1 MQIPLLNGVYS
12 DSSPNFRTSYPVNL
26 VPVPK
31 STGISEGYLRP
42 ADGIVK
48 IGDGPGFNRGGINW
62 RDQLYRVMG
71 TKLVRVAPNGTVTE
85 IGDVGSGGRVSFTYG
100 FDFLAITSGGRLYLY
115 DGTTLAQVTDPDLG
129 TALTVVWVDGYYM
142 TTDGEFLVITELN
155 NPFAVDPLK
164 YGSSEADPDP
174 IKALLKLRNEVYA
187 LNRHTIEVF
196 DNTGLPGFPFQR
208 IPGAQIQKGTL
219 GTHTCCVFG
228 EAIAF
233 MGSGTNES
241 VSVWIGANG
250 VAQKIATREIEEIL
264 SEYTEVQLSTVF
276 MQERTEGAHQFL
288 EIHLPD
294 QTIVFDAAASQATQE
309 QVWFILRSSL
319 VGLGRWEVCDAVWCY
334 DRWNVCKPAATDVG
348 FLDKN
353 IASHWGQ
360 TVGWEF
366 GTIIVYNEGRG
377 AIFHEMELV
386 SLTGRVQPGA
396 DPTVW
401 TSYSVDGLT
410 YSVEKP
416 ARVGTLGQYDKRV
429 VWLQQGHMRNW
440 RIQKF
445 RGTSEAQLAMARLEA
460 RVEPLAF

>member
-1 MQIPLLNGVYS
+1 MQIPILNGIFT
-12 DSSPNFRTSYPVNL
+12 DSGPDFRTSYPVNL

-31 STGISEGYLRP
+31 SSGISEGYLRP
-42 ADGIVK
+42 ADGMVK
-48 IGDGPGFNRGGINW
+48 IGDGPGANRGGINW
-62 RDQLYRVMG
+62 NGVLYRVMG
-71 TKLVRVAPNGTVTE
+71 SKLVTVSQNGTVTV
-85 IGDVGSGGRVSFTYG
+85 IGNVGDGGRVTFTYG
-100 FDFLAITSGGRLYLY
+100 FDHLAITSNGKLYLY
-115 DGTTLAQVTDPDLG
+115 DGTTLSQVVDPDLG
-129 TALTVVWVDGYYM
+129 LALAVVWVDGYFM

-155 NPFAVDPLK
+155 DPFAVNPLK

-174 IKALLKLRNEVYA
+174 VKALLKLRNEVYA

-196 DNTGLPGFPFQR
+196 DNVGSTGFPFQR

-233 MGSGTNES
+233 MGSGTNEAI
-241 VSVWIGANG
+241 SVWVGANAT
-250 VAQKIATREIEEIL
+250 AQKIATREIDEIL
-264 SEYTEVQLSTVF
+264 SEYTEAQLSTAF

-294 QTIVFDAAASQATQE
+294 QTIVFDAAASQALGQP
-309 QVWFILRSSL
+309 VWFFLRSSL
-319 VGLGRWEVCDAVWCY
+319 VGRGAWAVSDAVWAY
-334 DRWNVCKPAATDVG
+334 GRWNVCKPDATDLG
-348 FLDKN
+348 YLDKN

-366 GTIIVYNEGRG
+366 GTAILYSDGQG
-377 AIFHEMELV
+377 AIFHQIEL
-386 SLTGRVQPGA
+386 SCLTGRVEPNA

-416 ARVGTLGQYDKRV
+416 ARVGTLGQYNKRI
-429 VWLQQGHMRNW
+429 VWLQQGYMRNW
-440 RIQKF
+440 RLQKF

-460 RVEPLAF
+460 RLEPLAF

>member
-1 MQIPLLNGVYS
+1 MQIPILNGIFT

-31 STGISEGYLRP
+31 STGISDGYLRP

-71 TKLVRVAPNGTVTE
+71 TKLVRVAPNGTVTVL
-85 IGDVGSGGRVSFTYG
+85 GDVGSGGRVSFTYG
-100 FDFLAITSGGRLYLY
+100 FDFLAVTSGGRLYLY

-241 VSVWIGANG
+241 VSVWVGANG

-264 SEYTEVQLSTVF
+264 SEYTEAQLSLVF

-309 QVWFILRSSL
+309 PVWFILRSSL

-334 DRWNVCKPAATDVG
+334 DRWNVCKPMATDVG

-353 IASHWGQ
+353 LASHWGQ

>member
-1 MQIPLLNGVYS
+1 MQIPILNGIFT
-12 DSSPNFRTSYPVNL
+12 DGSPNFRTSYPVNL

-42 ADGIVK
+42 AEGIVK
-48 IGDGPGFNRGGINW
+48 NGDGPGANRGGINW
-62 RDQLYRVMG
+62 RGELYRVMG
-71 TKLVRVAPNGTVTE
+71 TKLVDVAQDGTVAV
-85 IGDVGSGGRVSFTYG
+85 IGDVGGGVRVTFTYG
-100 FDFLAITSGGRLYLY
+100 FDYLAVTSGGRLYLY

-129 TALTVVWVDGYYM
+129 TALTVVWVDGFFM
-142 TTDGEFLVITELN
+142 TTDGEFLVITELA

-174 IKALLKLRNEVYA
+174 IKALLKLRNEIYA

-196 DNTGLPGFPFQR
+196 DNTGSAGFPFQR
-208 IPGAQIQKGTL
+208 ISGAQIQKGTL
-219 GTHTCCVFG
+219 GTHTCCVFD

-241 VSVWIGANG
+241 VSIYVGANG
-250 VAQKIATREIEEIL
+250 NAQKIATREIEEIL
-264 SEYTEVQLSTVF
+264 ATYTEAQLSTVF
-276 MQERTEGAHQFL
+276 MQERTEGAHQFI

-294 QTIVFDAAASQATQE
+294 QTIVFDAAASQALGQP
-309 QVWFILRSSL
+309 VWFFLRSTLS
-319 VGLGRWEVCDAVWCY
+319 GLGRWEVCDAVWAY
-334 DRWNVCKPAATDVG
+334 DRWNVCKPGATDVG

-360 TVGWEF
+360 TIGWEF
-366 GTIIVYNEGRG
+366 GTAIVYNESRG
-377 AIFHEMELV
+377 AIFYEMELV
-386 SLTGRVQPGA
+386 ALTGRVQPGA

-410 YSVEKP
+410 FSVEKP
-416 ARVGTLGQYDKRV
+416 ARVGTIGQYDKRI

-440 RIQKF
+440 RLQKF
-445 RGTSEAQLAMARLEA
+445 RGTSDAQIAVARLEA
-460 RVEPLAF
+460 RLEPLAF